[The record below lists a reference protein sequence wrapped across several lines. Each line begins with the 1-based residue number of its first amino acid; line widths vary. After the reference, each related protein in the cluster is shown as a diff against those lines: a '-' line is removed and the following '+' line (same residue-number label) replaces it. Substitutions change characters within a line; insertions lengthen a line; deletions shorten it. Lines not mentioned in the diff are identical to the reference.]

1 VLRPAA
7 ARSEENGCDLYASP
21 SGSDTAP
28 GTSSAPLLTPQR
40 LVESLSRGQVGC
52 FMAGTYD
59 SSGEGI
65 KVSTAGITLT
75 SAPGGRATVIG
86 RWWIARGADDVTIS
100 HLDIDGRND
109 AGQVGGPVV
118 NAANTRFEDVD
129 VTNDHTTI
137 CFVIEHSRIHDCGT
151 LPANNHEHGIY
162 VEDSRN
168 VVVHGNWIYDNADR
182 GIQLYPQAI
191 GTHIYGNVIDGNGE
205 GVIFSG
211 SGEQASS
218 ENVVEDNV
226 ISNATIRWNAESY
239 WGASV
244 VGSGNVVRDNCVWG
258 SNEDTYFNQEGGVE
272 PPSAGAKGFIAS
284 ENVRAEP
291 RFVDRA
297 GGDFTQQPDSP
308 CAFIEG
314 GGTEGGTEASET
326 REATEASET
335 STESGTEGSTE
346 TGVGPGKVK
355 IRKHQK
361 AVSASVPLLLTGHAE
376 GGGGTTV
383 TVLMRRRG
391 GWHRFARRRLRPD
404 GSFEVR
410 KRLRGRRGTARL
422 RAMVPGLGF
431 SRVVKVRVRPARPPA
446 GDSS

>member
-1 VLRPAA
+1 MLLPAA
-7 ARSEENGCDLYASP
+7 GRAEEGGCDLYASP

-28 GTSSAPLLTPQR
+28 GTSSAPLLSPQR
-40 LVESLSRGQVGC
+40 LVASLSRGQVGC
-52 FMAGTYD
+52 FMPGTYD

-86 RWWIARGADDVTIS
+86 RWWIAQGADDVTIS

-137 CFVIEHSRIHDCGT
+137 CFVLGSPEYGVASGTVIEDSRIHDCGT

-168 VVVHGNWIYDNADR
+168 VVIHGNWIYDNADR
-182 GIQLYPQAI
+182 GIQLYPQAV

-218 ENVVEDNV
+218 ENVVENNV
-226 ISNATIRWNAESY
+226 ISNSRIRWNAESY

-258 SNEDTYFNQEGGVE
+258 SNEDAFYNQDGGVE
-272 PPSAGAKGFIAS
+272 PVSAGAKGFTAS
-284 ENVRAEP
+284 ENVTAEP
-291 RFVDRA
+291 QFVDRA
-297 GGDFTQQPDSP
+297 AGDFTQQPGSP
-308 CAFIEG
+308 CAFVQDGGIG
-314 GGTEGGTEASET
+314 GGTESTTEST
-326 REATEASET
+326 
-335 STESGTEGSTE
+335 TESGTEGTTE
-346 TGVGPGKVK
+346 SGRGKIK
-355 IRKHQK
+355 IKKHQN
-361 AVSASVPLLLTGHAE
+361 AVSASVPLLLTGYAE
-376 GGGGTTV
+376 GGGETTV
-383 TVLMRRRG
+383 TVLRWSG
-391 GWHRFARRRLRPD
+391 SGWHSFARRRLRPN
-404 GSFEVR
+404 GSFRVR
-410 KRLRGRRGTARL
+410 KRLRGRHGTARL
-422 RAMVPGLGF
+422 RARVPGLGF
-431 SRVVKVRVRPARPPA
+431 SRVVKVRLRPARRRR
-446 GDSS
+446 